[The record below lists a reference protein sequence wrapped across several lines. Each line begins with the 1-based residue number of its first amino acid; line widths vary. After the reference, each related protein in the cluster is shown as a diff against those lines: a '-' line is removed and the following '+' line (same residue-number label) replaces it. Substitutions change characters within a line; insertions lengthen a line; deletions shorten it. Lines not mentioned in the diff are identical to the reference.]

1 MEAPNTE
8 RALDK
13 IENHSFKNKTLEA
26 EIKENFLILLM
37 LIYKKSTPNKTP
49 KSETAEGILP
59 PLYLNSSISH
69 HFSAHETTLAATS

>member
-13 IENHSFKNKTLEA
+13 IENHSFKNKTLEV

-59 PLYLNSSISH
+59 LFTLSS
-69 HFSAHETTLAATS
+69 LRLGTSQVAQW